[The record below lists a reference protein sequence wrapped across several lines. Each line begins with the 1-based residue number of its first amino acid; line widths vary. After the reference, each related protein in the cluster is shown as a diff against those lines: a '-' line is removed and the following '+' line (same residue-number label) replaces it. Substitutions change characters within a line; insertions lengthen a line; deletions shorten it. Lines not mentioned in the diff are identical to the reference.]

1 MALGLTTAASPT
13 DAAIHKEMFGS
24 GSRPSNLAKQTNG
37 TILNEE
43 MNDIVKT
50 VQSHE
55 ETRLLMKGASETI

>member
-1 MALGLTTAASPT
+1 MSLGLTAAASPT

-24 GSRPSNLAKQTNG
+24 GSRPSNWAKRTTW

-43 MNDIVKT
+43 MNDIVKI

-55 ETRLLMKGASETI
+55 ETRVLIKGASETI